1 MCLRREVYIHVYS
14 VSTSQVFHSTYDT
27 HVTEENCILPL
38 VPTKI
43 AFPRK
48 IRRIRTVHS
57 ARGEV
62 TVKLTIIHGVVGVR
76 NL

>member
-1 MCLRREVYIHVYS
+1 MYLRRSLYMYS
-14 VSTSQVFHSTYDT
+14 VSTLQVSHSTYDT
-27 HVTEENCILPL
+27 HVIGENYILPL
-38 VPTKI
+38 IPTKI

-62 TVKLTIIHGVVGVR
+62 TVKLTIIYRVVGVR